1 MAEAGRDLLVAEIC
15 RINIWLRLST
25 SIGGGPR
32 EMRKFI
38 LSRCLRCRMDH
49 IWMVVWMPA
58 IISPKIGQTG

>member
-1 MAEAGRDLLVAEIC
+1 MAEAGEL
-15 RINIWLRLST
+15 T
-25 SIGGGPR
+25 GGGLR

-38 LSRCLRCRMDH
+38 LSRCLRYRMDH